1 MERPFE
7 RPVPGNGC
15 FRPASAAFLKTVP
28 SLRRLVGC
36 WFERPGA
43 TPLPGH
49 GIQHPL
55 VSVLLGG
62 VVMSAFLGV
71 ERETLS
77 RCRIARGCRCPLWVI
92 SGHSRMDQAC
102 PLYPREQSCS
112 ASA

>member
-15 FRPASAAFLKTVP
+15 FRPASAAFLKTVA

-36 WFERPGA
+36 WFERLGA

-62 VVMSAFLGV
+62 VVMLAKKFPAPHAGGCNDVRFGPLADI
-71 ERETLS
+71 RD
-77 RCRIARGCRCPLWVI
+77 RITDVRFAPN
-92 SGHSRMDQAC
+92 SGHS
-102 PLYPREQSCS
+102 SVH
-112 ASA
+112 